1 MGDQG
6 RCRVG
11 RSRAGLGRHR
21 RQLQPNT
28 GLPPRLRRAGGAA
41 DPAVPCKGLP
51 PPPRAPPAGSSPG
64 VAVGAGSRA
73 LLSFIRALEA
83 RQESQ
88 SSGGGLR
95 INETS

>member
-11 RSRAGLGRHR
+11 GSRAGLGRHR

-51 PPPRAPPAGSSPG
+51 PPPRAPPPRWLQPRRGS
-64 VAVGAGSRA
+64 GSRQPGA
-73 LLSFIRALEA
+73 SIIYK
-83 RQESQ
+83 
-88 SSGGGLR
+88 GLGSAPGEPIKR
-95 INETS
+95 WRFAY